1 MNDFFSF
8 RRMLTPWILRV
19 GFIVGILTFLFVG
32 IYDMIVLRKIV
43 QGLVV
48 LFLGPVFLRL
58 VLELFMVYFSINETL
73 TDIRNLL
80 RQKATLENSNPPTTI
95 KLLPIQPG

>member
-19 GFIVGILTFLFVG
+19 GFIVGILTFLGVG
-32 IYDMIVLRKIV
+32 IYDMIALHEIIL
-43 QGLVV
+43 GLMVII
-48 LFLGPVFLRL
+48 LGPILLRL
-58 VLELFMVYFSINETL
+58 VLELFMVYFTLNETL

-80 RQKATLENSNPPTTI
+80 RQKASQDVNQPMI
-95 KLLPIQPG
+95 KP